1 MGVKEEKEKDKTTTM
16 LSRQLCTSIFF
27 PERLRQGET
36 RENSSDKKH
45 MIQI

>member
-1 MGVKEEKEKDKTTTM
+1 MAVKEEKEKDKRTTM
-16 LSRQLCTSIFF
+16 LSSQLCTSIFF
-27 PERLRQGET
+27 SRTTRQGET